1 MPIPFH
7 LNEALLTFE
16 CSRCGHALVKKG
28 SWFRGASQFRCAECG
43 HQGRIT
49 YDDKLRIFA
58 KGAKTYC

>member
-16 CSRCGHALVKKG
+16 CSHCCYVLVKKG
-28 SWFRGASQFRCAECG
+28 NWFRSASQFRCPKCG
-43 HQGRIT
+43 NQQRIT

-58 KGAKTYC
+58 KGAKI